1 MGVNVLQNRRRMM
14 AAVGPHTLPTKYQQV
29 AYLSR
34 TNTAVGPYSEVN
46 IPVINGDKITF
57 RVKVVN
63 QSGEQAF
70 AGNPNTSSQVE
81 FYYQNNSGNI
91 TCYPSARVTRSNE
104 SGLSGT
110 DEPDLLIV
118 TAVQDF
124 TLLNFGVYR
133 TTNYYFNGKIYGMI
147 IQDINGRT
155 KHEFVPCY
163 RKADEVPGFYDIIT
177 QTFYVNEA
185 TSGAWALPV

>member
-14 AAVGPHTLPTKYQQV
+14 AALGPHTLPEKFVQV

-34 TNTAVGPYSEVN
+34 TNTAVGPYSVVS
-46 IPVINGDKITF
+46 IPVVTGDKITF
-57 RVKVVN
+57 RVKVVS

-81 FYYQNNSGNI
+81 FYYQNNSGNLVS
-91 TCYPSARVTRSNE
+91 YPSARVTRSDE

-110 DEPDLLIV
+110 DDPDLLIV

-133 TTNYYFNGKIYGMI
+133 TTNYYFNGRIYSMTI
-147 IQDINGRT
+147 EDANGKLKRN
-155 KHEFVPCY
+155 FVPCY
-163 RKADEVPGFYDIIT
+163 RKADNVPGFYDIIT
-177 QTFYVNEA
+177 HMFYVNEA
-185 TSGAWALPV
+185 SSGAWALPV